1 MHKINRFE
9 IIKHSS
15 RDPIMKIHIPY
26 GRMDINYIFKS
37 FDVEVALQDDN
48 KTLKIFLSDKV
59 GK

>member
-9 IIKHSS
+9 IINHSS
-15 RDPIMKIHIPY
+15 RDPIIKIPVVY
-26 GRMDINYIFKS
+26 GRTDINYIFKS